1 MASQFRLRPEEKE
14 FFSLVNQAVL
24 SNPFSDERAETDLKI
39 VGMFPGVPLDELIK
53 KVVAEVRE
61 RLLKFEKQ
69 GKCSL
74 DKFSGR
80 DREILMATCLF
91 DLFYSFVGQFDQLI
105 QEQISAGEKSV
116 KVRFADDLFSFFDQ
130 RGFTHPEA
138 VHYLALFY
146 QLRRAYYFIHH
157 GLGGQSLCMK
167 KLRESLWNKVFT
179 YDIALYNRY
188 LWNRMEDFSTLIL
201 GETGTGKGA
210 AAMAIGKSGFIPFDE
225 KKGCFSESFISS
237 FVSLNLSQFSEN
249 LIESE
254 LFGHKKGAFT
264 GAVSDH
270 EGIFDQCS
278 PHGSTFL
285 DEIGEVSIPVQIKLL
300 KVLEERVY
308 IPVGSYEERRFRGRI
323 VAATNRSI
331 HQIREK
337 DVLRDDFFY
346 RLCSDIVMVPPLRQR
361 IEEDARELD
370 DLLAVS
376 IERIVGQPSPELV
389 ELTKKTI
396 NAELGANYAWPGNVR
411 ELAQC
416 VRRILLNRSY
426 ASRQMEVPGSTKI
439 YPAQLTKDMESGSLD
454 ARNLL
459 RGYCRYLY
467 DKFGTYI
474 EVARRTGLD
483 TRTVKKYIDEN
494 EDFSGSQ

>member
-1 MASQFRLRPEEKE
+1 MASQYRLNSEEKS

-24 SNPFSDERAETDLKI
+24 ANPFSDERAETELKI
-39 VGMFPGVPLDELIK
+39 VGLFPGVPLDELIK
-53 KVVAEVRE
+53 KVVAEVRD

-69 GKCSL
+69 GKCNL
-74 DKFSGR
+74 DKFSGK
-80 DREILMATCLF
+80 DRQILMSTCLF
-91 DLFYSFVGQFDQLI
+91 DLFYFFVGQFDQLI
-105 QEQISAGEKSV
+105 QEQIKAGERSV
-116 KVRFADDLFSFFDQ
+116 KVKFVDDVFSFFQQ
-130 RGFTHPEA
+130 RGFDHKDA
-138 VHYLALFY
+138 LQYLALFY

-157 GLGGQSLCMK
+157 GLGGRSPCMK

-179 YDIALYNRY
+179 YDLDLYTRY

-225 KKGCFSESFISS
+225 KSSCFSESFISS

-308 IPVGSYEERRFRGRI
+308 IPVGSYEERRFKGRI
-323 VAATNRSI
+323 IAATNRPINSI
-331 HQIREK
+331 QGK
-337 DVLRDDFFY
+337 GVLRDDFFY
-346 RLCSDIVMVPPLRQR
+346 RLCSDIIMVPPLRQR
-361 IEEDARELD
+361 IDEDPSELD
-370 DLLAVS
+370 DLLEVS
-376 IERIVGQPSPELV
+376 IDRITGQPSAELV

-396 NAELGANYAWPGNVR
+396 ESELGANYSWPGNVR

-426 ASRQMEVPGSTKI
+426 GNHQREMYSNSKI
-439 YPAQLTKDMESGSLD
+439 YPAQLAKDMENGSLD
-454 ARNLL
+454 AKNLL
-459 RGYCRYLY
+459 MGYCRYLH

-483 TRTVKKYIDEN
+483 TRTVKKYIDEDG
-494 EDFSGSQ
+494 DFSGSH